1 MPFIRTIYPAK
12 LITPSFFRHQFPNF
26 SKIRY
31 DCQYKFYQFFFFF
44 LFFPFFFYTIAH
56 QRYQSQDRG
65 ADIDRE
71 RKKSEECPF
80 LFGSIRAGFALAML
94 VAIVRKCVAIK
105 AKQYSHSVFYH
116 RNNPSKANMH
126 GRERRGNGR
135 NEKGGGGGRAIQEER
150 ERGRE
155 KRKNRIEKKGKKER
169 KGKKNK

>member
-12 LITPSFFRHQFPNF
+12 LITYNVIFPPSVSEFFKNPLPLPIQILP
-26 SKIRY
+26 I
-31 DCQYKFYQFFFFF
+31 FF
-44 LFFPFFFYTIAH
+44 LLPFFPFFFYTIAH

-150 ERGRE
+150 GRE
-155 KRKNRIEKKGKKER
+155 KRKNRIEKKRKKR
-169 KGKKNK
+169 KKGEKK

>member
-1 MPFIRTIYPAK
+1 MYTYVRKENYILFAQFIRN
-12 LITPSFFRHQFPNF
+12 LTPSFPPSIFEF

-31 DCQYKFYQFFFFF
+31 NCQYKFYPFFSSSF
-44 LFFPFFFYTIAH
+44 LFFSFFFYTIAH

-135 NEKGGGGGRAIQEER
+135 NEEGGAGEEG
-150 ERGRE
+150 ER
-155 KRKNRIEKKGKKER
+155 
-169 KGKKNK
+169 

>member
-12 LITPSFFRHQFPNF
+12 LITYNIIFPPSVSEFFKNPLPLPIQILPIF
-26 SKIRY
+26 S
-31 DCQYKFYQFFFFF
+31 
-44 LFFPFFFYTIAH
+44 LLPFFPFYTIAH
-56 QRYQSQDRG
+56 QRFLSQDRG

-135 NEKGGGGGRAIQEER
+135 NERASDT
-150 ERGRE
+150 GRE
-155 KRKNRIEKKGKKER
+155 GEGEGKKEE
-169 KGKKNK
+169 